1 MTLATR
7 ITILRILLIP
17 FFVGALLYYDESA
30 EGGAPNEFFH
40 WLAISVFI
48 LAAVT
53 DALDG
58 WIAKRFKQ
66 RSELGAVLDPLA
78 DKALLLA
85 AIITLS
91 LISVPG
97 LHKLPLWF
105 LVMILGRD
113 AILLMGFAVLHVFT
127 RHVRV
132 RPHWSGKISTALQMI
147 VVSIVLLKFDW
158 LRIDW
163 WVLAAGVFTF
173 VSLVVY
179 VVRGARAISESG
191 YGKPGC
197 R

>member
-30 EGGAPNEFFH
+30 TKGTVNEFYH
-40 WLAISVFI
+40 WLAVSAFI

-66 RSELGAVLDPLA
+66 KSELGAVLDPLA

-91 LISVPG
+91 IIQVPG
-97 LHKLPLWF
+97 LYRLPLWF
-105 LVMILGRD
+105 LVLILGRD

-132 RPHWSGKISTALQMI
+132 RPHWSGKISTALQMC
-147 VVSIVLLKFDW
+147 VVSIILVKFDW
-158 LRIDW
+158 LKIDW
-163 WVLAAGVFTF
+163 WVWAAGLFTF
-173 VSLVVY
+173 VSLMVY
-179 VVRGARAISESG
+179 IVRGVRAITESG
-191 YGKPGC
+191 YGTPSS